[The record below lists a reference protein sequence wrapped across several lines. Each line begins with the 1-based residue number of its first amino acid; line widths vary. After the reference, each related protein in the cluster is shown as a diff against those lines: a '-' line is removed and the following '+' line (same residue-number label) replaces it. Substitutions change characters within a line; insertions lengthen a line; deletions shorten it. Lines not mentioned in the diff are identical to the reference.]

1 MLDKV
6 KNVSI
11 YQPTQPGLIYP
22 VVPEFDNFEA
32 DRLHRKQRLVAA

>member
-6 KNVSI
+6 KNHSI

-22 VVPEFDNFEA
+22 EIPEFDSFEA
-32 DRLHRKQRLVAA
+32 ERQHR